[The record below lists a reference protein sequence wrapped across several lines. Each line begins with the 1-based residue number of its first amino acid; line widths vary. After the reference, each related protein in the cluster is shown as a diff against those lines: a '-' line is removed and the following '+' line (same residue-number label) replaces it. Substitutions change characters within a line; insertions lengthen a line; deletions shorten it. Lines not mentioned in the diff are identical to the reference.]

1 MVIDSRMTETSTAAV
16 FAGMIGAAVN
26 SAVNANEDED
36 KADRYRAAAGQLQL
50 GSILEKAITETLEK
64 RNFSLSDQGS
74 HQLTVEVK
82 DWGLTRISFHQPQA
96 SVFLKVHVVMRD
108 GRKVVW
114 DTHMK
119 ESGSKA
125 ALLADISSED
135 FAEQIT
141 ALANKTGK
149 RIAYEIIYR

>member
-16 FAGMIGAAVN
+16 FGGLIGAAVD
-26 SAVNANEDED
+26 SAVNASQDED
-36 KADRYRAAAGQLQL
+36 KADRYRAAASQLQL
-50 GSILEKAITETLEK
+50 GSILEKAITDTLEK

-74 HQLTVEVK
+74 HLLSVEVK
-82 DWGLTRISFHQPQA
+82 DWGLARISFHQPQA